1 MKNKLMIACCLLTV
15 LIGCKKDDDTDLK
28 TDETNN
34 QAQTFD
40 ASILD
45 ISDANTLT
53 VLENAS
59 NGDNSN
65 LYKFTSSNNF
75 EKVEFVNQDGS
86 KINDSQIL
94 HRVNVSNLHIVNEDF
109 ILLFGS
115 FKVRGT
121 NGNEVNYNSLL
132 VNKSSGQ
139 IFDFQEFN
147 LSNNI
152 KLGDETFQKD
162 GNGHIY
168 YLNGNKE
175 VIKLDISNPNSPVK
189 SKVLSTGQTAD
200 YFEIDDLGNCIYKYG
215 ESSGVTNSNG
225 TDDLRIRKP
234 TGQIF
239 ELKVPLRD
247 NKEFWIG
254 NNGKI
259 YFISYDWNNG
269 YQPLIHTANFI
280 NDSLV
285 IDTVWGPN
293 NEEEKNAVGNFFR
306 TGSQGSYLLRK
317 TNSVLFVNTYHG
329 WVKHF
334 EFNESN
340 NSVNVFNLPNVD
352 DDDAIIINSDSYYYI
367 ATGTDLYKV
376 SLSDNSHTKILNS
389 GEYEIYSMEV
399 NNLDQL
405 RISALRFLDGKKV
418 FIEIDQSGNLTTI
431 NEAVDRK
438 GIILKQI
445 N

>member
-1 MKNKLMIACCLLTV
+1 MKNKLIIACWLLTV

-53 VLENAS
+53 VLENSS
-59 NGDNSN
+59 NGDSSN
-65 LYKFTSSNNF
+65 LYKFTSSNTF

-94 HRVNVSNLHIVNEDF
+94 HRVNVSNVHIVNEDF

-121 NGNEVNYNSLL
+121 NGNEVNYKSLL
-132 VNKSSGQ
+132 VNKSSDQ

-162 GNGHIY
+162 GNGNIY
-168 YLNGNKE
+168 YLNGSKE
-175 VIKLDISNPNSPVK
+175 VIKLDISNPNSLVK

-200 YFEIDDLGNCIYKYG
+200 YFEVDDLGNCIYKYG

-225 TDDLRIRKP
+225 TDDLRIRNPK
-234 TGQIF
+234 GHIF
-239 ELKVPLRD
+239 ELKMSLRD
-247 NKEFWIG
+247 NQEFWIG

-259 YFISYDWNNG
+259 YFISYDWDNG

-285 IDTVWGPN
+285 IDTVWRPN
-293 NEEEKNAVGNFFR
+293 NEDEKNAVGNFFR
-306 TGSQGSYLLRK
+306 TRSQGSYLIRK
-317 TNSVLFVNTYHG
+317 INSVLFVNTYYG

-334 EFNESN
+334 EFNEST
-340 NSVNVFNLPNVD
+340 NSVSVFNLPNVN
-352 DDDAIIINSDSYYYI
+352 DDDAIIINSESYYYI
-367 ATGTDLYKV
+367 ATGSDLYKV
-376 SLSDNSHTKILNS
+376 SLNDNSHSKILNT

-405 RISALRFLDGKKV
+405 RISALRLLDGKKV
-418 FIEIDQSGNLTTI
+418 FIEIDQTGNLTTI
-431 NEAVDRK
+431 NEALGKK
-438 GIILKQI
+438 GIIFKQL